1 MLQDT
6 IIAVIMCTLPSH
18 HVERENRFEQLFHQ
32 ADSAFESEYQLREK
46 FRKALEEA
54 SDEAVR
60 SAAEK
65 TSQQRKEA
73 MKPEC
78 NFREIME
85 ELEKQHILIFRK
97 NEKK

>member
-1 MLQDT
+1 MVKTLT
-6 IIAVIMCTLPSH
+6 IVIIAGIIL
-18 HVERENRFEQLFHQ
+18 FLFHQ

-46 FRKALEEA
+46 FRKVLEEA

-65 TSQQRKEA
+65 TSQQRKET

-78 NFREIME
+78 NFREIMG
-85 ELEKQHILIFRK
+85 ELEKQHILIFRE